1 MLSCNPS
8 SAAGLFR
15 LFPVL
20 KRPFQDPRFIDP
32 AELLFCGAALYRCLC
47 IEKRLNI
54 MEEAFNAR
62 LGRHEERLKTEPV
75 GKIFSNGT
83 TLWEDI
89 QNLLH
94 PEDNWGNWR

>member
-1 MLSCNPS
+1 MYTLGDYLVIVFTLSMF
-8 SAAGLFR
+8 A
-15 LFPVL
+15 V
-20 KRPFQDPRFIDP
+20 
-32 AELLFCGAALYRCLC
+32 LFCGAALYRCLC

-89 QNLLH
+89 QNLFH